1 MDIKVTNE
9 NGQHM
14 FKLTGMIDSESA
26 PRFQETVAEAANETN
41 DNGGFN
47 AVFDMADVTFISSA
61 GLRVLLMA
69 RKTADRQNGTIAVTN
84 VKQSI
89 REVFDMTGFS
99 KMLNIK

>member
-1 MDIKVTNE
+1 MNVNITNE
-9 NGQHM
+9 NGQYT
-14 FKLTGMIDSESA
+14 FKLGGMIDSMAA
-26 PRFQETVAEAANETN
+26 PDFQEAVTRVAGETYEK
-41 DNGGFN
+41 GGFN

-99 KMLNIK
+99 KMLNIR

>member
-1 MDIKVTNE
+1 
-9 NGQHM
+9 M
-14 FKLTGMIDSESA
+14 FKLAGMIDSSAAPDFQAAVESA
-26 PRFQETVAEAANETN
+26 GSEAY
-41 DNGGFN
+41 DKGGFN
-47 AVFDMADVTFISSA
+47 AVFDLAGVEFISSA

>member
-1 MDIKVTNE
+1 MDINITNN
-9 NGQHM
+9 NGQYI
-14 FKLTGMIDSESA
+14 FKLAGMIDSTAA
-26 PRFQETVAEAANETN
+26 PDFQAAVERAAGETYEK
-41 DNGGFN
+41 GGFN
-47 AVFDMADVTFISSA
+47 AVFDMADVEFISSA

-99 KMLNIK
+99 KMLNIR